1 MLKEIRIKNFRGFD
15 ELEISNFKKINLF
28 VGKNS
33 GGKTSVLEA
42 LFLAL
47 KPYSN
52 SLYELYKGRGLPMN
66 HVIRQT
72 SQPQQNQ
79 PQKPQQDQPQI
90 QIQQFA
96 SPTWSAIFGFL
107 KNNGN
112 QKQNTSIEVESEF
125 GHLEL
130 KRTVILKPY
139 FFSSEKLNQS
149 QESFEFIEKSQNQT
163 HENSDFFYISSVDEN
178 LRNNS
183 EKSYFSTGIP
193 KLKEVP
199 DCADVS
205 QNGFSDSQ
213 AKLAKDSKIN
223 YPTFK
228 IFFHLTGVANDLS
241 LGARFEKIRDSEFS
255 EKLVNLMQKIDD
267 KIREFRFDN
276 KGSIEVVIE
285 VEGKKHALPFGLLG
299 DGAKKIF
306 SILCSIPSCKNGVLL
321 IDEIENGIH
330 HTSQKL
336 FWDFAIATAKE
347 FNVQIFATTHSYE
360 AIEALDKS
368 YKETCEL
375 KGKTLEEDDEIRL
388 YRVNKTQKSPTKFD
402 STQIDKF
409 IEQEWEVR

>member
-1 MLKEIRIKNFRGFD
+1 MLKKIIIKNFRGFD

-52 SLYELYKGRGLPMN
+52 SLCDLYKGRGLPMN
-66 HVIRQT
+66 QVIRQT
-72 SQPQQNQ
+72 SQPQQE
-79 PQKPQQDQPQI
+79 PQQNKPQI

-112 QKQNTSIEVESEF
+112 QSQNTSIEVESEF
-125 GHLEL
+125 ENLKL

-149 QESFEFIEKSQNQT
+149 QEAFEFIEKSQNQT

-178 LRNNS
+178 LKNNS

-199 DCADVS
+199 DCADIN

-213 AKLAKDSKIN
+213 AKIAKDSKIN

-228 IFFHLTGVANDLS
+228 IFFHLTGVANDSS
-241 LGARFEKIRDSEFS
+241 LGARFEKIRDSEFA
-255 EKLVNLMQKIDD
+255 EKLLNLMQKIDD

-276 KGSIEVVIE
+276 KGSIEVVSEI
-285 VEGKKHALPFGLLG
+285 EGKKHALPFGLLG

-336 FWDFAIATAKE
+336 FWDLTIAAAKE
-347 FNVQIFATTHSYE
+347 FDVQIFATTHSYE
-360 AIEALDKS
+360 AIEVLENCA
-368 YKETCEL
+368 KET
-375 KGKTLEEDDEIRL
+375 DDQNLIEL
-388 YRVNKTQKSPTKFD
+388 YRISKIKGVVEYD
-402 STQIDKF
+402 SELAAYS
-409 IEQEWEVR
+409 IESGSEVR